1 MNSRSIIKEVCP
13 TSTLELIKRGYLLL
27 DVRENN
33 EVQELAFDISGL
45 IHIPLSELEE
55 RHLEIPKDEIIIVAC
70 RTGERSYRA
79 IEYLREIGLT
89 NLLNMKKGLVK
100 WVQKGFPTKG
110 DTSSIPLHTCS
121 RGFHC

>member
-33 EVQELAFDISGL
+33 EVQELAFEIPGL

-70 RTGERSYRA
+70 HTGERSYRA

-110 DTSSIPLHTCS
+110 DTSSIPQHTCC